1 MSAIGLRRLGVAML
15 GAAVVAG
22 CGQSTELANPYND
35 GIEHTERPRFNGQ
48 DYTVRFRYEGA
59 SNAYAVAVSRPARPM
74 TPAEA
79 DRTAAAEVTVSVLN
93 YFACPRGTKAD
104 VAPAAT
110 QFAGDAWR
118 LQARCG

>member
-1 MSAIGLRRLGVAML
+1 MSAIVLRRVGMAML
-15 GAAVVAG
+15 CAAALAA
-22 CGQSTELANPYND
+22 CGQSTQLANPYND

-59 SNAYAVAVSRPARPM
+59 ANAYAVAVSRPGRPM
-74 TPAEA
+74 TAAEA
-79 DRTAAAEVTVSVLN
+79 DRAAAAEVAVSVLN

-104 VAPAAT
+104 VAPAVT
-110 QFAGDAWR
+110 QFAVETWR